1 MLPFLLI
8 GAAVAAVAAVVS
20 SSSDSSSS
28 SSSGSSRDY
37 DGEAAEKSR
46 QAKLK
51 ADKEAAQIQLKGFLE
66 GHGVKLAASKL
77 SGLVDAMASQPAA
90 KPGDSLKNSFLKA
103 DAMSELDAE
112 IKALEEEIAE
122 RTKARKFL
130 DGLPI
135 G

>member
-1 MLPFLLI
+1 
-8 GAAVAAVAAVVS
+8 
-20 SSSDSSSS
+20 
-28 SSSGSSRDY
+28 
-37 DGEAAEKSR
+37 
-46 QAKLK
+46 
-51 ADKEAAQIQLKGFLE
+51 
-66 GHGVKLAASKL
+66 
-77 SGLVDAMASQPAA
+77 MASQPAA